1 MPPGRT
7 ATMTTFRLN
16 IVFSGVD
23 FDDDD
28 VFDSLSDLSNIL
40 WRSQGVYAFATA
52 VVDATSAL
60 KAADLVTELVTK
72 RIRSARPVRLDEDLV
87 AIPDVASRVGVTREA
102 VRNWANGTRHANFPL
117 PRGVVGDGI
126 KVWAWSD
133 VNRWLRE
140 NLNLG
145 DPESFPTAHDA
156 ALINALFS
164 ASGRR
169 HSVAAAAAATW
180 SVAES
185 ITTSTATRASK
196 CVGRPSSWVRSSHRR
211 SQLSVIYGGVNA
223 AA

>member
-1 MPPGRT
+1 
-7 ATMTTFRLN
+7 MTTFRLN

-28 VFDSLSDLSNIL
+28 VFEALAEAPNLV
-40 WRSQGVYAFATA
+40 WRAQGRYAFATA
-52 VVDATSAL
+52 IVDAASAL
-60 KAADLVTELVTK
+60 KAADLVTYQVTK
-72 RIRSARPVRLDEDLV
+72 CVPSARPIRLDEDLV

-145 DPESFPTAHDA
+145 DPEDFPTAHDA

-164 ASGRR
+164 DSLRRQAAS
-169 HSVAAAAAATW
+169 AAGAATW
-180 SVAES
+180 SVTETVHA
-185 ITTSTATRASK
+185 STETR
-196 CVGRPSSWVRSSHRR
+196 VSSHSGRR
-211 SQLSVIYGGVNA
+211 TCWVGTKRERVRLSIVDDGMYA